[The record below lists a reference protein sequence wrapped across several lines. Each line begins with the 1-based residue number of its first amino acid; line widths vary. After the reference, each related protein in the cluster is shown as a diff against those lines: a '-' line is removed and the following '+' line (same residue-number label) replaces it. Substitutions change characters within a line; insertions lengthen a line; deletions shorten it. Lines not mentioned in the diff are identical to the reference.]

1 MSLILLLV
9 LGLVG
14 WIAATLL
21 GVRPWHVAALAVL
34 ALVLINV

>member
-1 MSLILLLV
+1 MSLTLLVV

-21 GVRPWHVAALAVL
+21 GIRPWLVATVAVL